1 MLSPALLT
9 AFLLYT
15 HLLSVLDVGK
25 SGLQS
30 SVQCYSGVSVGFFLL
45 VLAVEVIHMINSAC
59 WLRALICLLD
69 DKF

>member
-15 HLLSVLDVGK
+15 HLMSVLDVVK

-30 SVQCYSGVSVGFFLL
+30 SVQCYSWASVGFFLL
-45 VLAVEVIHMINSAC
+45 VLAVEVIHDK
-59 WLRALICLLD
+59 LCLLAESSD
-69 DKF
+69 LLSV